1 MLTWQEKNCRTGQT
15 ILDLQEKESQL
26 KGVDML
32 ENQSIFLRKRMSDVL
47 WRTGQGAPEISALE
61 EWVPGQNGYSRSSCV
76 FHHLQIDCPLPV
88 FIHKECSILCAD
100 CLEESDFRRYI
111 IVFMESWPPTCF
123 PKHINWGGRGARYNL
138 PEDAYLIN
146 LSVFLSFA
154 AHSFTFCWFFTI
166 CVLLVDFLVHDEP
179 GFRVAQMTLKPKEL

>member
-1 MLTWQEKNCRTGQT
+1 MCYEGLAKELLKSVLLRS
-15 ILDLQEKESQL
+15 ESQV
-26 KGVDML
+26 KMAIAGVL
-32 ENQSIFLRKRMSDVL
+32 VF
-47 WRTGQGAPEISALE
+47 
-61 EWVPGQNGYSRSSCV
+61 